1 MLRKKVP
8 HPIAGTITIMKP
20 KAKSNEPTARTTAG
34 SSAVKL
40 SVNVS
45 NDVGSRLRRIA
56 FDERLSESS
65 IVEISLDILFAKST
79 DAQIGKFLRDRGAS
93 LRRATRDVAR

>member
-1 MLRKKVP
+1 MAEKGTPSIMKLKAKGTEQ
-8 HPIAGTITIMKP
+8 IAGRTI
-20 KAKSNEPTARTTAG
+20 AG
-34 SSAVKL
+34 SGAVKL

-45 NDVGSRLRRIA
+45 NDIGSRLRKIA

-65 IVEISLDILFAKST
+65 IVEISLDMLFAKST

-93 LRRATRDVAR
+93 LRRATRETPPV